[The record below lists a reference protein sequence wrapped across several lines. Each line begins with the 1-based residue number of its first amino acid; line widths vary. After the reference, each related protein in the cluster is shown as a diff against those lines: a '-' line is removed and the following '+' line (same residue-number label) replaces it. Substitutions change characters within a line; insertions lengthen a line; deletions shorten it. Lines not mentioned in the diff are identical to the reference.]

1 MQVLPW
7 PSLRLPLGVASP
19 IRFGPYELDV
29 DARELRSAT
38 GRVRLQDQPFEILQ
52 LLLERPGH
60 VVTRDRI
67 RERLWPA
74 GTFVDFEHSLNAA
87 VKRLR
92 AALADDAEAPRFVE
106 TVPRRGYRFVACL
119 SGEEPEPAS
128 QRVRLAVLAFTNL
141 SADRERDYFSDGL
154 TEEMTAQLGQLCGD
168 QVGIISSHSA
178 MHFRNSPLGVHGIGQ
193 ALRADYLL
201 AGSVRWEGERVRIT
215 ARLLRTSDETQL
227 WTEMYDR
234 HLTDCLAVQS
244 EVAARIASSLATELT
259 PSYAPSPSPPDA
271 CAYQALLKGRY
282 YWRKTA
288 DTGVMQALG
297 YYEEALAIDPS
308 FAAAHAGV
316 ARVHILRAE
325 FYHEL
330 PRLALEKA
338 RVAAERARR
347 LAPNL
352 TDAHLTTADLTR
364 YLQRDQN
371 QSRASYKRAIELNPS
386 HEGARIGYAKML
398 AALGEFPLAIREA
411 DRARELDPMCLTANA
426 TAAWVR
432 YLAGD
437 YDTAV
442 SLCRDTLEMDNGYVW
457 AHRLLGGALLAGGRR
472 NEALRTL
479 ERVADDDA
487 ADPLS
492 QAWLAY
498 ARACT
503 GDHRGAGDL
512 LQRLERLGR
521 ERYVSPYHEAVVY
534 AGLGDAGSACDALF
548 RADADQDPMLANI
561 TVDPRLGELRG
572 DPRAEGMLTRRG

>member
-1 MQVLPW
+1 MAL
-7 PSLRLPLGVASP
+7 P
-19 IRFGPYELDV
+19 IRFGPYELDPH
-29 DARELRSAT
+29 ARELRSAS

-52 LLLERPGH
+52 LLLAQPGH
-60 VVTRDRI
+60 VVTRDQI

-92 AALADDAEAPRFVE
+92 AALGDDAECPRYVE

-128 QRVRLAVLAFTNL
+128 HHVRLAVLAFSNL

-154 TEEMTAQLGQLCGD
+154 TEEMTAKLGQVCGD

-178 MHFRNSPLGVHGIGQ
+178 MQFRNSPLSVEAIGQ
-193 ALRADYLL
+193 KLRADYVLM
-201 AGSVRWEGERVRIT
+201 GSVRWEGERVRIT
-215 ARLLRTSDETQL
+215 ARLVKTSNETQL
-227 WTEMYDR
+227 WSEMYDR
-234 HLTDCLAVQS
+234 HLTDCLDVQS
-244 EVAARIASSLATELT
+244 EVAARIARSLATELVPPAASAAT
-259 PSYAPSPSPPDA
+259 PPDA
-271 CAYQALLKGRY
+271 GAYQSLLKGRY

-288 DTGVMQALG
+288 DTGVMQALS
-297 YYEEALAIDPS
+297 YYEEALALDQT

-325 FYHEL
+325 FYHEM

-338 RVAAERARR
+338 REAAECAHR

-352 TDAHLTTADLTR
+352 TDAHLTHADLTR
-364 YLQRDQN
+364 YLYRDTD
-371 QSRASYKRAIELNPS
+371 QSRGSYKRAVALNPS

-398 AALGEFPLAIREA
+398 AAVGEFPQATREA

-432 YLAGD
+432 YLGGD

-442 SLCRDTLEMDNGYVW
+442 SLCRDTLEMDNDYVW
-457 AHRLLGGALLAGGRR
+457 ANRLLGGALLASGRR

-479 ERVADDDA
+479 ERVVEN
-487 ADPLS
+487 DPRDPISL
-492 QAWLAY
+492 AWLAY
-498 ARACT
+498 ARTVT
-503 GDHRGAGDL
+503 GDLVHAMEL
-512 LQRLERLGR
+512 LEHLERLSR
-521 ERYVSPYHEAVVY
+521 DRYVSPYHLAIVHF
-534 AGLGDAGSACDALF
+534 GLGDVEATCRAL
-548 RADADQDPMLANI
+548 RQAEEDRDPMLANLN
-561 TVDPRLGELRG
+561 VDPRLAELRHHPELAAAVG
-572 DPRAEGMLTRRG
+572 AGL